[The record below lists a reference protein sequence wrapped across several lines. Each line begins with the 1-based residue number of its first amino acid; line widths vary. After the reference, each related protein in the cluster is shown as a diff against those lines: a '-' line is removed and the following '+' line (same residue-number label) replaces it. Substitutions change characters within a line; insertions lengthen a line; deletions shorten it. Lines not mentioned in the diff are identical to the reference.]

1 MFIFFMSRKS
11 ETLFFGQAENP
22 HEQSKIKVHQYEP
35 DKEILL
41 ANRSKDEYYSMI
53 ELKNAK

>member
-1 MFIFFMSRKS
+1 MSRKS

-53 ELKNAK
+53 ELKK